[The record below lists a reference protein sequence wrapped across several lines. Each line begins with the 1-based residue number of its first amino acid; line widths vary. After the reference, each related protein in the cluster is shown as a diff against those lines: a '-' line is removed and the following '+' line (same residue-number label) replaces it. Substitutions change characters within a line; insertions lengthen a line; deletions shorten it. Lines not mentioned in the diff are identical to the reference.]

1 MQEAMH
7 GLGAAPGSA
16 AVVRGTATANLE
28 GGVPAQVSFPISPL
42 LGSLAAMFQ
51 AVLKEVV
58 ENTEGGIATLLMDF
72 EGIAVDSYSRP
83 NADFDITTIGAEF
96 SVVLKSI
103 QRAAE
108 MLDAG
113 DTAEVAIQAE
123 KVTTLI
129 RVVNNSYFVAF
140 SMRPDAN
147 IGKARYM
154 LRTRVPLLLKELA

>member
-1 MQEAMH
+1 MCFARAS
-7 GLGAAPGSA
+7 GPLPIRAFPP
-16 AVVRGTATANLE
+16 NLR
-28 GGVPAQVSFPISPL
+28 
-42 LGSLAAMFQ
+42 AMFQ
-51 AVLKEVV
+51 EVLKEVV

-72 EGIAVDSYSRP
+72 EGIAVDSYSKP
-83 NADFDITTIGAEF
+83 GAQFDITTIGAEF

-108 MLDAG
+108 MLEAG

-129 RVVNNSYFVAF
+129 RVVNHTYFVAF
-140 SMRPDAN
+140 SMHPDAN

-154 LRTRVPLLLKELA
+154 LRTRVPTLLKDLA

>member
-1 MQEAMH
+1 M
-7 GLGAAPGSA
+7 
-16 AVVRGTATANLE
+16 
-28 GGVPAQVSFPISPL
+28 
-42 LGSLAAMFQ
+42 GSLAIMFQ
-51 AVLKEVV
+51 EVFREVV
-58 ENTEGGIATLLMDF
+58 ENIQGGIAIFLMDF

-83 NADFDITTIGAEF
+83 GAEFDINTIGAEF

-103 QRAAE
+103 QRASE
-108 MLDAG
+108 MLEAG

-129 RVVNNSYFVAF
+129 RVVNDSYFVAF

-154 LRTRVPLLLKELA
+154 LRTKVPALLKELT

>member
-1 MQEAMH
+1 MCFARAS
-7 GLGAAPGSA
+7 GPLPIRAFPP
-16 AVVRGTATANLE
+16 NLR
-28 GGVPAQVSFPISPL
+28 
-42 LGSLAAMFQ
+42 AMFQ
-51 AVLKEVV
+51 EVLKEVV

-72 EGIAVDSYSRP
+72 EGIAVDSYSKP
-83 NADFDITTIGAEF
+83 GAQFDITTIGAEF

-108 MLDAG
+108 MLEAG

-129 RVVNNSYFVAF
+129 RVVNSTYFVAF
-140 SMRPDAN
+140 SMHPDAN

-154 LRTRVPLLLKELA
+154 LRTRVPTLLKDLA